1 MTVSGTYGIG
11 GEFGMG
17 MRERIVFGI
26 ISLLL
31 ACFVIL
37 PGAAMAQTSDAD
49 AAAEL
54 RKGKRLYSRCVP
66 CHKQDGSGGPS
77 YGGYA
82 ANLRDTQ
89 LNHEEI
95 VAVITNGRRDKGMP
109 TFKPILSKREIE
121 TVARFIQTQFKPE
134 P

>member
-1 MTVSGTYGIG
+1 
-11 GEFGMG
+11 MG

-26 ISLLL
+26 FSFLFAL
-31 ACFVIL
+31 CVIM
-37 PGAAMAQTSDAD
+37 PGAATAQASDAD
-49 AAAEL
+49 TAAEL
-54 RKGKRLYSRCVP
+54 RKGKRLYKRCVP

-82 ANLRDTQ
+82 ANLRDTE

>member
-1 MTVSGTYGIG
+1 MGMKERTVSG
-11 GEFGMG
+11 
-17 MRERIVFGI
+17 VFG
-26 ISLLL
+26 LFL
-31 ACFVIL
+31 ALCVML
-37 PGAAMAQTSDAD
+37 PGVAMSQTSDAD

-54 RKGKRLYSRCVP
+54 RKGKRLYKRCVP

-95 VAVITNGRRDKGMP
+95 VAVITHGRRNKGMP
-109 TFKPILSKREIE
+109 TFKPILSKGEIE
-121 TVARFIQTQFKPE
+121 TVAKFIQTQFKPE

>member
-1 MTVSGTYGIG
+1 
-11 GEFGMG
+11 MG

-26 ISLLL
+26 FSFLFAL
-31 ACFVIL
+31 CVIM
-37 PGAAMAQTSDAD
+37 PGAATAQASDAD
-49 AAAEL
+49 TAAEL
-54 RKGKRLYSRCVP
+54 RKGKRLYKRCVP

-121 TVARFIQTQFKPE
+121 TVARFIQTQFKAE

>member
-1 MTVSGTYGIG
+1 MRTGGKSGMDMRGRP
-11 GEFGMG
+11 EFG
-17 MRERIVFGI
+17 VFG
-26 ISLLL
+26 LLL
-31 ACFVIL
+31 VFCVIL
-37 PGAAMAQTSDAD
+37 PGAAMSQTSTAD

-54 RKGKRLYSRCVP
+54 RKGKRLYNRCVP

-121 TVARFIQTQFKPE
+121 TVAKFIQTQFKAKP
-134 P
+134 